1 MYRCFF
7 LFLSILFGLI
17 GCDDANNVRIPYAPV
32 LIKINTIVER
42 DKALS
47 ATGSGVSYT
56 TSNRIYDIERMGF
69 GGVYVFH
76 TYSNNL
82 AAFDLSCPVEA
93 SRSAKLVRYGNDKLK
108 CNTCGSVY
116 EIGWGVGNPIGG
128 PANTGNYSLQRYRV
142 RTVSSTEYEVVN

>member
-1 MYRCFF
+1 MFRCYLFF
-7 LFLSILFGLI
+7 LSLLFGLI

-116 EIGWGVGNPIGG
+116 EIGWGVGNPVGG
-128 PANTGNYSLQRYRV
+128 PANSGNYSLQRYRV
-142 RTVSSTEYEVVN
+142 RTVSNTEFEVVN